1 MAMTEELV
9 GTITHYFAKPEVG
22 VVKLTVEI
30 KIGDTLH
37 FHGHTTDFQ
46 QEITSM
52 QVEHVDVETA
62 AAGTEVAI
70 RLKERVR
77 PHDEV
82 YRVTP
87 Y

>member
-1 MAMTEELV
+1 MAEQNV

-22 VVKLTVEI
+22 VVKLTSEI
-30 KIGDTLH
+30 KLGDTLR
-37 FHGHTTDFQ
+37 FHGHTTEFQ
-46 QEITSM
+46 QVIKSM
-52 QVEHVDVETA
+52 QVEHAEVEVA

-70 RLKERVR
+70 KLSQRVR

-87 Y
+87 D

>member
-1 MAMTEELV
+1 MTEERV

-22 VVKLTVEI
+22 VVKLTAEI

-37 FHGHTTDFQ
+37 FQGHTTDFQ
-46 QEITSM
+46 QEISQM

-70 RLKERVR
+70 QLKGRVR